1 MDADLRA
8 PGHILPPWAEPL
20 FASPLVPAMDSAG
33 HATPVWAIAGDASEA
48 RISEQFKA
56 NAGDYHAR
64 YAASRH
70 FEKMFR
76 KALDQ
81 TGLVVAADPLIF
93 DMGSGSGV
101 NSIVPCFNLFPGARQ
116 VATDLSGD
124 LLAMLAGYAAET
136 GLSDRVVCVVMDAMS
151 AHAQPG
157 SFDLVTG
164 SAILHHLV
172 HPRQGLEAA
181 AKALKPGGHAIFMEP
196 FDGHGLL
203 RLAYQRILAEAELRG
218 DPLAPE
224 AATVLR
230 NMVVDITARTLPDP
244 TAPMFA
250 HLDDKWLFS
259 REHLEAAGRKSG
271 FAEVRFVPHNDH
283 ETLYRDMAF
292 VHLRL
297 SSGLD
302 SLTLPD
308 WAIAILDEFDA
319 ALPGP
324 VKRLLMLEGS
334 IVFTKAA

>member
-1 MDADLRA
+1 MDADPRA
-8 PGHILPPWAEPL
+8 SGSVLPVWAEPL
-20 FASPLVPAMDSAG
+20 FASPLVPAIDATG

-48 RISEQFKA
+48 RISDQFKA

-76 KALDQ
+76 KALTQ
-81 TGLVVAADPLIF
+81 TGLTIADDPLVF

-101 NSIVPCFNLFPGARQ
+101 NSIVPCFSLFQGARQ
-116 VATDLSGD
+116 VATDLSGE
-124 LLAMLAGYAAET
+124 LLAMLADYAAET
-136 GLSDRVVCVVMDAMS
+136 GFAERVVCVVMDAMS
-151 AHAQPG
+151 NHAAPG
-157 SFDLVTG
+157 AFDLVTG
-164 SAILHHLV
+164 ASILHHLT
-172 HPRQGLEAA
+172 HPRRGLEAA
-181 AKALKPGGHAIFMEP
+181 ARALKPGGHAIFMEP

-203 RLAYQRILAEAELRG
+203 RLAYQQILAEAELRN

-244 TAPMFA
+244 DAPMFA

-259 REHLEAAGRKSG
+259 REHLQAAGLKSG
-271 FAEVRFVPHNDH
+271 FSEVRFVPHHDH

-297 SSGLD
+297 GGGLD
-302 SLTLPD
+302 SPTLPD

-324 VKRLLMLEGS
+324 VKRLLMLEGT
-334 IVFTKAA
+334 IVFTKAV

>member
-1 MDADLRA
+1 MDADLRTT
-8 PGHILPPWAEPL
+8 GHVLPAWAEPL
-20 FASPLVPAMDSAG
+20 FTSALVPAMDAAG

-81 TGLVVAADPLIF
+81 TGLAVAADPLIF

-151 AHAQPG
+151 AHAEPG

-164 SAILHHLV
+164 SAILHHLA

-244 TAPMFA
+244 NAPMFA

-271 FAEVRFVPHNDH
+271 FSEVRFVPHNDH
-283 ETLYRDMAF
+283 VTLYRDMAF